1 MEHTWSAFNWT
12 KLELEMQNVFS
23 QLDFQ
28 KIKLKIVKL
37 FNNFRQ
43 FWVTWNQSTFTLVQV
58 FQHRLQVVKT
68 DIMLQYF
75 DKNKKKI

>member
-1 MEHTWSAFNWT
+1 MFS
-12 KLELEMQNVFS
+12 S

-28 KIKLKIVKL
+28 KIKLEIVKL
-37 FNNFRQ
+37 FNNFWQ
-43 FWVTWNQSTFTLVQV
+43 FCVTWNQSKFTLVQV